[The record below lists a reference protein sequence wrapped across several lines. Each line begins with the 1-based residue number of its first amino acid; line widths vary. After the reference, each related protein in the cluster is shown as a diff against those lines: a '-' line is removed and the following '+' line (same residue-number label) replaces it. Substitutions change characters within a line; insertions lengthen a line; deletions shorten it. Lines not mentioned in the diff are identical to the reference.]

1 MARLCSQT
9 ACSRPAAATMTYGY
23 TARTAW
29 LDELEDDRTPAG
41 YDLCADHADRLR
53 VPQGWELADRRHAAQ
68 PLFSRTT
75 A

>member
-1 MARLCSQT
+1 MS
-9 ACSRPAAATMTYGY
+9 YGY

-29 LDELEDDRTPAG
+29 LDELQPERTPAG

-53 VPQGWELADRRHAAQ
+53 VPQGWELADRRAAEQ
-68 PLFSRTT
+68 PLFTRTN